1 MTIKTDLLAFKVLN
15 FLKISVFLTV
25 LLVTASCTTSLLPS
39 CGACTSPPLADLN
52 GSWELTR
59 WNNAPDSNGAIRLRT
74 IPSASTG
81 KPLFIN
87 FDLKANKVNGFSGC
101 NNFVTGVTE
110 DQHGIHL
117 GEIAST
123 RMMCQESRLMDLE
136 STFLY
141 QLRDYRS
148 LKIEKNQLLLL
159 GRDGDALLFTRR
171 TIK

>member
-15 FLKISVFLTV
+15 FLKISVFLTI
-25 LLVTASCTTSLLPS
+25 LLGTVSCSTSILPS

-52 GSWELTR
+52 GTWDLTR
-59 WNNAPDSNGAIRLRT
+59 WNNPPDSNGAIRLRT
-74 IPSASTG
+74 IPNPSTG

-87 FDLKANKVNGFSGC
+87 FDLKASKVNGFSGC
-101 NNFVTGVTE
+101 NSFVTSVTE
-110 DQHGIHL
+110 DQRGIQL

-123 RMMCQESRLMDLE
+123 RMMCQEARTMDLE

-159 GRDGDALLFTRR
+159 GRDGDALIFTRR
-171 TIK
+171 TSK